1 MHGVCY
7 TQKDLYRVFARDVT
21 KLPGRHNGGI
31 ARFVFII
38 VYWSRERK
46 AENGELLSCVLV
58 ST

>member
-1 MHGVCY
+1 MYVSIYANICM
-7 TQKDLYRVFARDVT
+7 YRVFARDVT
-21 KLPGRHNGGI
+21 KLPGRHNGDI
-31 ARFVFII
+31 ARFVYII